1 MSTYSLWG
9 EYRRKPWRKTTIG
22 DNARKG
28 ARELKKE
35 DKLRRIKDAAR
46 SLFVARGYDDTSTRE
61 IAVRAGVALGTLFLY
76 AANKRDLLFLVV
88 NDELEDVTLRAA
100 AAVNVEAPFLDSL
113 LSAFRQL
120 YEFFGREPRLAR
132 LALREMTFYDAG
144 RQAKRFIKTRERMIS
159 LCSEVVRM
167 AQEKGELAT
176 KGDAQEIG
184 AVIFAVFQIEVR
196 RWLAPCRVDV
206 EDGLGRLQESLEIVM
221 AGLSPTS
228 RAFAMR

>member
-1 MSTYSLWG
+1 M
-9 EYRRKPWRKTTIG
+9 TTIG

-35 DKLRRIKDAAR
+35 DKLRRIRDAAR
-46 SLFVARGYDDTSTRE
+46 SLFIANGYDDTSTRE

-100 AAVNVEAPFLDSL
+100 AAVKAEAPFLENL

-120 YEFFGREPRLAR
+120 YDFFGREPRLAR

-144 RQAKRFIKTRERMIS
+144 HQAKRFIKTRERMIS

-176 KGDAQEIG
+176 RGDAQQIG

-196 RWLAPCRVDV
+196 RWLAPRRVEV
-206 EDGLGRLQESLEIVM
+206 EQGVSQLRQSLEIVM
-221 AGLSPTS
+221 AGLSPTA
-228 RAFAMR
+228 RAFEVG

>member
-1 MSTYSLWG
+1 MA
-9 EYRRKPWRKTTIG
+9 TIG

-35 DKLRRIKDAAR
+35 DKLRRIRDAAR
-46 SLFVARGYDDTSTRE
+46 SLFVANGYDDTSTRE

-100 AAVNVEAPFLDSL
+100 AAVKADAPFLENL

-120 YEFFGREPRLAR
+120 YDFFGREPRLAR

-144 RQAKRFIKTRERMIS
+144 HQAKRFIKTRERMIS

-176 KGDAQEIG
+176 KGDAQQIG

-196 RWLAPCRVDV
+196 RWLAPRRVEV
-206 EDGLGRLQESLEIVM
+206 EQGVSQLRQSLEIVM
-221 AGLSPTS
+221 AGLSPTA
-228 RAFAMR
+228 RAFEGG

>member
-1 MSTYSLWG
+1 MAN
-9 EYRRKPWRKTTIG
+9 IG
-22 DNARKG
+22 DKARKG

-35 DKLRRIKDAAR
+35 DKLRRIRDAAR
-46 SLFVARGYDDTSTRE
+46 SLFVANGYDDTSTRE

-88 NDELEDVTLRAA
+88 NDEFEDVTLRAA
-100 AAVNVEAPFLDSL
+100 AAVKADAPFLENL

-120 YEFFGREPRLAR
+120 YDFFGREPRLAR

-144 RQAKRFIKTRERMIS
+144 HQAKRFQKTRERMIS

-176 KGDAQEIG
+176 KGDAHQIG

-196 RWLAPCRVDV
+196 RWLAPRRVEV
-206 EDGLGRLQESLEIVM
+206 EQGVSQLRQSLEIVM
-221 AGLSPTS
+221 AGLSPTA
-228 RAFAMR
+228 RAFEGG

>member
-1 MSTYSLWG
+1 MTA
-9 EYRRKPWRKTTIG
+9 IG

-28 ARELKKE
+28 TRELKKE
-35 DKLRRIKDAAR
+35 DKLRRIRDAAR
-46 SLFVARGYDDTSTRE
+46 SLFIANGYDDTSTRE

-100 AAVNVEAPFLDSL
+100 AAVKAEAPFLGNL

-120 YEFFGREPRLAR
+120 YDFFGREPRLAR

-144 RQAKRFIKTRERMIS
+144 HQAKRFIKTRERMIS

-167 AQEKGELAT
+167 AQEKGELAA
-176 KGDAQEIG
+176 KGDAQKIG

-196 RWLAPCRVDV
+196 RWLAPRRVEV
-206 EDGLGRLQESLEIVM
+206 EEGLSRLRESLEIVM
-221 AGLSPTS
+221 AGLSPSS
-228 RAFAMR
+228 RAFEMQ